1 MEEVSMMNYSM
12 TNTVRDV
19 IAGAHYNYQHKG
31 ERADYISNRM
41 KETFPNINWGVIIY
55 KSDEGYS
62 TFKNSSTN
70 YYYGCKRDGNKII
83 IIGFSKESK

>member
-1 MEEVSMMNYSM
+1 
-12 TNTVRDV
+12 
-19 IAGAHYNYQHKG
+19 
-31 ERADYISNRM
+31 M

-62 TFKNSSTN
+62 TFKNASTS